1 MKEIKCALFDM
12 DGVVIDTES
21 QYDIFWKHKSD
32 KYNTGIPNF
41 EKVIKGTTLH
51 NILSKYFSELS
62 EEETQNLVNSL
73 DEFEV
78 NMQFD
83 EIPGAYSFIDN
94 LKKHNIKIGLVT
106 SSLGKKMDAVYDRLH
121 FDKLFD
127 TVVTGTDVTK
137 SKPNPEGYLLAAK
150 RLGMNPEN
158 CIVFE
163 DSFAGIEAGKAAQM
177 TVIGLYT
184 THPKE
189 RIDERNVISIP
200 NFNDLTFEKLKELM
214 R

>member
-1 MKEIKCALFDM
+1 MKAIKCALFDM

-51 NILSKYFSELS
+51 NILSKYFSELG
-62 EEETQNLVNSL
+62 EEETRKLVDSL

-83 EIPGAYSFIDN
+83 EIPGAFSFIDN
-94 LKKHNIKIGLVT
+94 LKKQDIKIGLVT

-127 TVVTGTDVTK
+127 TVVTGADVTK

-150 RLGMNPEN
+150 RLGIKPEN
-158 CIVFE
+158 CVVFE
-163 DSFAGIEAGKAAQM
+163 DSFAGIEAGKAAGM

-189 RIDERNVISIP
+189 NIDERNVVSIP
-200 NFNDLTFEKLKELM
+200 NFKDLTYTRLQKLLE
-214 R
+214 